1 MCEFLDLVPEVQKIS
16 NTVFGVEKFD
26 VSSLTEPYSHF
37 DCSRIYTS
45 ASSESSHID
54 WASYTM
60 DEGFFNEDKERCSK
74 KKCVLFWQ
82 EEAYHSVHYNLHPG
96 PRIFVVLRKVVGILA
111 RDVTGRI
118 SCLFENLNAG

>member
-74 KKCVLFWQ
+74 KKLLF
-82 EEAYHSVHYNLHPG
+82 YFGKKRHTIV
-96 PRIFVVLRKVVGILA
+96 F
-111 RDVTGRI
+111 TTI
-118 SCLFENLNAG
+118 STLGLEFLWC